1 MRGYYSE
8 KLSAERLRRAYDIAP
23 PRVKQYLQAEIDFVL
38 SHIRPGD
45 RVLELGCG
53 YGRVL
58 EPLALKAGVIVG
70 IDTSHQSLLMA
81 RDLTKSMA
89 NRGRLVEMDAS
100 QLAFR
105 DNVFDV
111 VVCIQNGISAFK
123 VDNAQLFAEAVRVTK
138 PGGKVFFS
146 SYLDKFWGP
155 RLDWFKI
162 QAEHGLLGEIDYAAS
177 GNGVVVCKD
186 GFRATTFKADEFARL
201 ARNVD
206 ASCSIIEVDDSSLFC
221 ILTSG

>member
-1 MRGYYSE
+1 MR
-8 KLSAERLRRAYDIAP
+8 RVYDIAP

-38 SHIRPGD
+38 DHVRPGD

-58 EPLALKAGVIVG
+58 EFLAEKAGMTVG

-81 RDLTKSMA
+81 RDLMKSMA
-89 NRGRLVEMDAS
+89 DRCRLVEMDAS

-111 VVCIQNGISAFK
+111 IVCIQNGISAFK
-123 VDNAQLFAEAVRVTK
+123 VDNTQLFAQAVRVVR
-138 PGGKVFFS
+138 PGGKALFS
-146 SYLDKFWGP
+146 SYLEKFWGP
-155 RLDWFKI
+155 RLEWFKI

-186 GFRATTFKADEFARL
+186 GFRATTVKAHEFASL
-201 ARNVD
+201 ARNAD
-206 ASCSIIEVDDSSLFC
+206 AGCSITEVDESSLFC
-221 ILTSG
+221 VLTAG